1 MKVKEYLQ
9 RGWKLKVH
17 IDLKQNQLEFW
28 RNLATNTSSNLS
40 NTGGSSGNVNTKV
53 ERAMLQIL
61 DLEREIKTSTEQLLL
76 LEEEI
81 LQYISATPLEE
92 TDKVLLQM
100 RYVGY
105 QTWRQIA
112 KVLGYAEEYLWQK
125 HRQALKKLGKVS
137 LY

>member
-9 RGWKLKVH
+9 RGWKLKAH
-17 IDLKQNQLEFW
+17 IDLKQNQLAFW
-28 RNLATNTSSNLS
+28 INLSTNTSSNLL
-40 NTGGSSGNVNTKV
+40 NAGGSSGNVDTKV
-53 ERAMLQIL
+53 ERAILQIL

-105 QTWRQIA
+105 QTWRHIA
-112 KVLGYAEEYLWQK
+112 KNLNYAEEYLWQK

-137 LY
+137 LC

>member
-28 RNLATNTSSNLS
+28 RNLATNTSSKLS

-61 DLEREIKTSTEQLLL
+61 DLEREIKASTEQLLL
-76 LEEEI
+76 FEEEI

-92 TDKVLLQM
+92 TDKALLQM

-112 KVLGYAEEYLWQK
+112 KVLGYAESYLWERHNRILKNIAQ
-125 HRQALKKLGKVS
+125 HR
-137 LY
+137 

>member
-9 RGWKLKVH
+9 RGWKLKTH

-28 RNLATNTSSNLS
+28 KNLSTNISSNLS
-40 NTGGSSGNVNTKV
+40 NTGGSNGNVNTKV
-53 ERAMLQIL
+53 ERAMLQVL
-61 DLEREIKTSTEQLLL
+61 DLEREIKTSTEQLIL

-92 TDKVLLQM
+92 TDKALLQM

-105 QTWRQIA
+105 QTWKQIA
-112 KVLGYAEEYLWQK
+112 KSLNYAESYLWK
-125 HRQALKKLGKVS
+125 RHYFILKRIGKAS
-137 LY
+137 SR